1 MEELA
6 YFLCGVSD
14 VTYYGAGFEGFFVEF
29 WEDIETS
36 WCGVFAWG

>member
-6 YFLCGVSD
+6 DFLGVVSD

>member
-6 YFLCGVSD
+6 DFLCGMSD

-29 WEDIETS
+29 REDVKTT
-36 WCGVFAWG
+36 WCGVFVWG